1 MTQNSVS
8 TGLPAAPVG
17 STHRSDLLRTPRP
30 TGFVRI
36 WRFVSEALERHR
48 QRRALARLD
57 ARMLKD
63 IGLTGPEVRAELDKP
78 FWR

>member
-1 MTQNSVS
+1 MTQNTVS

-17 STHRSDLLRTPRP
+17 GSHRSDLLRTPRP
-30 TGFVRI
+30 TSLVRI
-36 WRFVSEALERHR
+36 WRFVSECLERNR

-57 ARMLKD
+57 LRMLDD
-63 IGLTGPEVRAELDKP
+63 IGLTQADVRSELDKP